1 MNVVLIRI
9 AKKSLGSKLEQK
21 ISLAGILQQKK
32 KIRCLF
38 MKFMAVIIRQIDTEI
53 WNTMKNILK
62 WMVVALLLL
71 PCSAMAQS
79 AVEKGADSVTYN
91 HGLRRQNRGISNL
104 KTEFVP
110 KGQWVFGGSVSY
122 STHNNNNYSFLII
135 EDIQSTGY
143 QFKVT
148 PMLGYAYSK
157 NSLVGVRFGYSRGMT
172 DLDNASLSIT
182 SLDNAN
188 YSSLKHSYNVE
199 ALWRKYI
206 PLGKDN
212 KRFALFAEVG
222 LAMGGSQSKLAAGP
236 SASPSGTYA
245 TSFDVAV
252 GVNPGISAFL
262 TNNMAIEV
270 NIGVFGFNY
279 SNTRQVSNQV
289 VMSGSSSSQMNFK
302 VNIFSIGLGASFYL

>member
-1 MNVVLIRI
+1 M
-9 AKKSLGSKLEQK
+9 
-21 ISLAGILQQKK
+21 LA
-32 KIRCLF
+32 LF
-38 MKFMAVIIRQIDTEI
+38 ALPSAV
-53 WNTMKNILK
+53 
-62 WMVVALLLL
+62 
-71 PCSAMAQS
+71 MAQE
-79 AVEKGADSVTYN
+79 EKADSTYN
-91 HGLRRQNRGISNL
+91 HSLRRQNRGVSNL

-110 KGQWVFGGSVSY
+110 KGQWVFGGSISY
-122 STHNNNNYSFLII
+122 STHSNNNYNFLII

-148 PMLGYAYSK
+148 PLVGYAYTK
-157 NSLVGVRFGYSRGMT
+157 NSLVGVRFGYSRSMT

-182 SLDNAN
+182 SLDNSN
-188 YSSLKHSYNVE
+188 YNSLKHSYNVE

-222 LAMGGSQSKLAAGP
+222 LAVGGSQSKLAAGP
-236 SASPSGTYA
+236 SAAPSGTYA
-245 TSFDVAV
+245 TSFDVAL

-270 NIGVFGFNY
+270 NVGVFGFNY
-279 SNTRQVSNQV
+279 SKTRQVSNQV
-289 VMSGSSSSQMNFK
+289 VMGGSSSSQMNFK

>member
-1 MNVVLIRI
+1 
-9 AKKSLGSKLEQK
+9 
-21 ISLAGILQQKK
+21 
-32 KIRCLF
+32 
-38 MKFMAVIIRQIDTEI
+38 
-53 WNTMKNILK
+53 
-62 WMVVALLLL
+62 
-71 PCSAMAQS
+71 
-79 AVEKGADSVTYN
+79 
-91 HGLRRQNRGISNL
+91 
-104 KTEFVP
+104 
-110 KGQWVFGGSVSY
+110 
-122 STHNNNNYSFLII
+122 
-135 EDIQSTGY
+135 
-143 QFKVT
+143 
-148 PMLGYAYSK
+148 
-157 NSLVGVRFGYSRGMT
+157 MT

-270 NIGVFGFNY
+270 NIGVLGFNY